1 MNFFWAEI
9 VDVEKDDEKSGRAKI
24 RIFGDQSNLKND
36 ELRYARP
43 VFPVTAASVKGAGT
57 TPGYQKGSRVL
68 GFFIDNDNQIPYI
81 IGTVP
86 SAGKHGSLSQ
96 EGRDIPVGISKDP
109 GKFGIK
115 TEDLRY
121 ITSGSIEDRKL
132 DSKSIIQYAKT
143 DANGLAKFAD
153 IKTVGT
159 QIPFGK
165 NATDLIKK
173 IDPKNTAGVLGQS
186 VLSMLKQFQNSP
198 ATKLINMIGIKNFIA
213 VASQI
218 AQNKKENN
226 DNNLIDQLL
235 ALLNLVDNILITI
248 GQIKPIDAVTF
259 RKNISIITQATDTIS
274 TSTFYIEQCNIIV
287 NLGNTLNDTPNNKL
301 LEVISIIINES
312 KRLRNSVNQ
321 EIQNLKR

>member
-24 RIFGDQSNLKND
+24 RIFEDQSNLKND

-43 VFPVTAASVKGAGT
+43 VFPVTAASVKGAGI

-109 GKFGIK
+109 GKFAIK

-121 ITSGSIEDRKL
+121 ITSGSVEDRKL
-132 DSKSIIQYAKT
+132 DSKSIIKYAKT
-143 DANGLAKFAD
+143 DANGPSKFAD
-153 IKTVGT
+153 VKTVGT

-173 IDPKNTAGVLGQS
+173 VDPKNTAGVLGQS
-186 VLSMLKQFQNSP
+186 VLSMLKEFQKSP
-198 ATKLINMIGIKNFIA
+198 AAKLITMIGLKNFTA
-213 VASQI
+213 VATQI
-218 AQNKKENN
+218 SQNKKENN

-248 GQIKPIDAVTF
+248 AQITPADAATF
-259 RKNISIITQATDTIS
+259 RKNINNITEATNAIT
-274 TSTFYIEQCNIIV
+274 TSTFYVEQCNIIV
-287 NLGNTLNDTPNNKL
+287 NLSNTLNDTPNNKL
-301 LEVISIIINES
+301 LEVISIIIIES
-312 KRLRNSVNQ
+312 KRLRNNINDQ
-321 EIQNLKR
+321 IQSLKR